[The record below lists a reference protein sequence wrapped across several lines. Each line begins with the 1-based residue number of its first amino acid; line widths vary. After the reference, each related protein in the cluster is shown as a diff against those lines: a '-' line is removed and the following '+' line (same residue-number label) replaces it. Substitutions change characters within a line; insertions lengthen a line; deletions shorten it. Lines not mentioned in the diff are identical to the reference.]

1 MTILN
6 ATVLLQRRDY
16 LELLAA
22 EADKLEPKK
31 GKK

>member
-1 MTILN
+1 MTILD

-22 EADKLEPKK
+22 EADKLAKK
-31 GKK
+31 DKK